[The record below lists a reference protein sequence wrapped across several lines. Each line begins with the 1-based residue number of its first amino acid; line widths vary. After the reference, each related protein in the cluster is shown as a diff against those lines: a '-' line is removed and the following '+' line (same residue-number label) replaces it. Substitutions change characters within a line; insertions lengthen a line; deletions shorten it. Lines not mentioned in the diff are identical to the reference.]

1 MIKKAFSH
9 LENLPYA
16 VIWNSGKDLDTKNRL
31 NGSKITCP
39 IFDFLKKTNM
49 RMITESS
56 RMYVFTVNTY
66 EELFNKD
73 VFISVCRP
81 ATFLGAVSQR
91 QMWVAC

>member
-1 MIKKAFSH
+1 
-9 LENLPYA
+9 
-16 VIWNSGKDLDTKNRL
+16 
-31 NGSKITCP
+31 
-39 IFDFLKKTNM
+39 M

-81 ATFLGAVSQR
+81 ATFLGAESQR
-91 QMWVAC
+91 QMRVACQFYFINNNNPVLKKDLISINHSQYSKFTFSKQSKKKNKKQKIIRN

>member
-1 MIKKAFSH
+1 MQLYETQEKIQIKK
-9 LENLPYA
+9 P
-16 VIWNSGKDLDTKNRL
+16 RL

-39 IFDFLKKTNM
+39 IFYFLKKTNM

-91 QMWVAC
+91 QM